1 MLSPRMPW
9 FNTCLTGCLVIKL
22 QSGAAD
28 TRENLLAK
36 RIYYRWWC
44 SLVKISHGVY
54 PEHLAEGFEM
64 TGKLNVSFRAHR
76 EKSFSSLKD
85 AIFELKH
92 CPITIFP
99 LT

>member
-1 MLSPRMPW
+1 MPW

-36 RIYYRWWC
+36 ESITGGGAVWSR
-44 SLVKISHGVY
+44 SLTESTLSGLV
-54 PEHLAEGFEM
+54 EGFEM

-85 AIFELKH
+85 AIFELNH
-92 CPITIFP
+92 YPITIFP